1 MDVTGTS
8 SFPHVR
14 RIVADSDLD
23 GMCAAVVLK
32 KAYPDAEV
40 HFAHAALIRSGIIDD
55 LIDEHTVT
63 VDLPFH
69 PKSGWYL
76 DHHLTNKPT
85 DSEHQEFTSKGGVVH
100 WDHAPSAARLAFEL
114 FREEFNFPH
123 LEEIMPLVDDLDSG
137 GISLED
143 FRKDGPLLQLS
154 RTLNYN
160 DSTYMHHLL
169 SLFQTSTSM
178 DEIYNDPLVGKRMKE
193 SRESRK
199 TLIQLV
205 QEKTTI
211 VNRLA
216 ICRLED
222 TGHRS
227 NGYLITAFAGNDAD
241 ACCIIHGYTDGEIGN
256 KTRPP
261 LSASF
266 YANSFL
272 PEGQNRFDLSRL
284 ATEFDVHGGGHAN
297 ACGCRIQPPGIDA
310 NMERWLEMWNNRDV
324 ALKYQP

>member
-1 MDVTGTS
+1 MTTES
-8 SFPHVR
+8 TFPDVR
-14 RIVADSDLD
+14 RIIADSDMD

-32 KAYPDAEV
+32 KAYPHAEV

-55 LIDEHTVT
+55 LIDDYTVT

-69 PKSGWYL
+69 PASGWYL

-85 DSEHQEFTSKGGVVH
+85 ELERASFTSKGGRIH

-114 FREEFNFPH
+114 FRDKFEFPH

-137 GISLED
+137 GISIHT
-143 FRKDGPLLQLS
+143 FREDGPLLQLS

-169 SLFQTSTSM
+169 SLFQTSSSM
-178 DEIYNDPLVGKRMKE
+178 DEIYADEIVQQRME
-193 SRESRK
+193 IARSTRTE
-199 TLIQLV
+199 LMGIIEQ
-205 QEKTTI
+205 KTTI
-211 VNRLA
+211 VDRLA

-227 NGYLITAFAGNDAD
+227 NGYLITAYAGEDAD
-241 ACCIIHGYTDGEIGN
+241 ACCIIHGYSDGSIEN
-256 KTRPP
+256 KMRPP

-272 PEGQNRFDLSRL
+272 PDGQNRFDLSKL
-284 ATEFDVHGGGHAN
+284 ATTFDSHGGGHAN
-297 ACGCRIQPPGIDA
+297 ACGCRIQPPGLES
-310 NMERWLEMWNNRDV
+310 NLSGWLAMWKNRDV
-324 ALKYQP
+324 ELRIDD

>member
-1 MDVTGTS
+1 MGAKP
-8 SFPHVR
+8 SFPDVH
-14 RIVADSDLD
+14 RIIADSDLD

-40 HFAHAALIRSGIIDD
+40 HFAHAALIRSGVIDD

-76 DHHLTNKPT
+76 DHHLTNKPS
-85 DSEHQEFTSKGGVVH
+85 DSEHDEFTSKGGIVH
-100 WDHAPSAARLAFEL
+100 WDHTPSAARLAFDL

-123 LEEIMPLVDDLDSG
+123 LEAIMPLVDDLDSG
-137 GISLED
+137 GISLET
-143 FRKDGPLLQLS
+143 FLEDGPLLQLS

-160 DSTYMHHLL
+160 DAAYMHHLL
-169 SLFQTSTSM
+169 TLFQACTSM
-178 DEIYNDPLVGKRMKE
+178 DQIYADEAVRERMIKAQT
-193 SRESRK
+193 SRK
-199 TLIQLV
+199 DLMKLV
-205 QEKTTI
+205 KQKTTI
-211 VNRLA
+211 VDRLA

-227 NGYLITAFAGNDAD
+227 NGYLITAFAGEDAD
-241 ACCIIHGYTDGEIGN
+241 ACCIIHGYSDGKIGN
-256 KTRPP
+256 KLRPP

-272 PEGQNRFDLSRL
+272 SEGQNRYDLSRL
-284 ATEFDVHGGGHAN
+284 ATEFDPHGGGHAN
-297 ACGCRIQPPGIDA
+297 ACGCRIQPPGLDA
-310 NMERWLEMWNNRDV
+310 NMTGWLAMWNDRDIQ
-324 ALKYQP
+324 LKPQD

>member
-1 MDVTGTS
+1 MATES
-8 SFPHVR
+8 RFPEVH
-14 RIVADSDLD
+14 RIIADSDLD

-40 HFAHAALIRSGIIDD
+40 HFAHAALIRSGIIDA

-85 DSEHQEFTSKGGVVH
+85 DSEHDEFTMRGGIVH
-100 WDHAPSAARLAFEL
+100 WDHTPSAARLAFDL
-114 FREEFNFPH
+114 FRGDFDFPH

-137 GISLED
+137 GVSLET
-143 FRKDGPLLQLS
+143 FLEDGPLLQLS

-160 DSTYMHHLL
+160 DPSYMHHLL
-169 SLFQTSTSM
+169 LLFQTCNSM
-178 DEIYNDPLVGKRMKE
+178 EQIYADAEVKQRMLE
-193 SRESRK
+193 ARESRK
-199 TLIQLV
+199 KMVKLV

-227 NGYLITAFAGNDAD
+227 NGYLITAHAGEHAD
-241 ACCIIHGYTDGEIGN
+241 ACCIIHGYSDGEIGN
-256 KTRPP
+256 KLRPP

-272 PEGQNRFDLSRL
+272 PDGQNRFDLSKL
-284 ATEFDVHGGGHAN
+284 ATKFDPHGGGHAN
-297 ACGCRIQPPGIDA
+297 ACGCRIQPPGVEA
-310 NMERWLEMWNNRDV
+310 NLSKWLAMWADRDV
-324 ALKYQP
+324 ELKYEA

>member
-1 MDVTGTS
+1 MTAKP
-8 SFPHVR
+8 SFPEVR
-14 RIVADSDLD
+14 RIIADSDLD

-40 HFAHAALIRSGIIDD
+40 HFAHAALIRSGIIDE

-85 DSEHQEFTSKGGVVH
+85 DAEHDQFTAKGGIVH
-100 WDHAPSAARLAFEL
+100 WDHTPSAARLAFDL
-114 FREEFNFPH
+114 FREEFEFPH
-123 LEEIMPLVDDLDSG
+123 LEDIMPLVDDLDSG
-137 GISLED
+137 GISLETFLD
-143 FRKDGPLLQLS
+143 DGPLLQLS

-160 DSTYMHHLL
+160 DVSYMHHLL
-169 SLFQTSTSM
+169 SLFESCTSM
-178 DEIYNDPLVGKRMKE
+178 TQIYEDELVNRRMTDARD
-193 SRESRK
+193 SRQG
-199 TLIQLV
+199 LMDLV
-205 QEKTTI
+205 AQNTTI
-211 VNRLA
+211 VDRLA

-227 NGYLITAFAGNDAD
+227 NGYLITAHAGKDAD
-241 ACCIIHGYTDGEIGN
+241 ACCIIHGYSDGEIGS

-272 PEGQNRFDLSRL
+272 PDGQDRYDLSKL
-284 ATEFDVHGGGHAN
+284 ATKFDPHGGGHAN
-297 ACGCRIQPPGIDA
+297 ACGCRIQSPGLEA
-310 NMERWLEMWNNRDV
+310 NLSGWLEMWNNREV
-324 ALKYQP
+324 ELHYQV

>member
-1 MDVTGTS
+1 
-8 SFPHVR
+8 
-14 RIVADSDLD
+14 
-23 GMCAAVVLK
+23 
-32 KAYPDAEV
+32 
-40 HFAHAALIRSGIIDD
+40 
-55 LIDEHTVT
+55 
-63 VDLPFH
+63 
-69 PKSGWYL
+69 
-76 DHHLTNKPT
+76 
-85 DSEHQEFTSKGGVVH
+85 
-100 WDHAPSAARLAFEL
+100 
-114 FREEFNFPH
+114 
-123 LEEIMPLVDDLDSG
+123 
-137 GISLED
+137 
-143 FRKDGPLLQLS
+143 
-154 RTLNYN
+154 
-160 DSTYMHHLL
+160 
-169 SLFQTSTSM
+169 M
-178 DEIYNDPLVGKRMKE
+178 DEIYNDALVHERMNE
-193 SRESRK
+193 ARESRK
-199 TLIQLV
+199 ILMQLV

-310 NMERWLEMWNNRDV
+310 NMERWLEMWNNCDV
-324 ALKYQP
+324 ALKYQA

>member
-1 MDVTGTS
+1 MTSASPFPDV
-8 SFPHVR
+8 H
-14 RIVADSDLD
+14 RIVADSDMD

-40 HFAHAALIRSGIIDD
+40 HFAHAALIRSGIIDH

-69 PKSGWYL
+69 PNSGWYL

-85 DSEHQEFTSKGGVVH
+85 EQEHDVFTSKGGIVH
-100 WDHAPSAARLAFEL
+100 WDDAPSAARLAFEL
-114 FREEFNFPH
+114 FRKQYAFPH
-123 LEEIMPLVDDLDSG
+123 LETIMPLVDDLDSG
-137 GISLED
+137 GISLET
-143 FRKDGPLLQLS
+143 FRDDGPLLQLS
-154 RTLNYN
+154 RTLSYN
-160 DSTYMHHLL
+160 DAEYMHHLL
-169 SLFQTSTSM
+169 NLFLSCTSM
-178 DEIYNDPLVGKRMKE
+178 EEIYNDEVVQERME
-193 SRESRK
+193 FARTSRK
-199 TLIQLV
+199 ELMALV
-205 QEKTTI
+205 QEKTAI

-227 NGYLITAFAGNDAD
+227 NGYLITAHAGEDAD
-241 ACCIIHGYTDGEIGN
+241 ACCIIHGYSDGEIGD

-272 PEGQNRFDLSRL
+272 PQGQNRDDLSRV
-284 ATEFDVHGGGHAN
+284 ATEFDQQGGGHAN
-297 ACGCRIQPPGIDA
+297 ACGCRIQPPGIES
-310 NMERWLEMWNNRDV
+310 NLKRWMEMWNNRDV
-324 ALKYQP
+324 DLKHHH

>member
-1 MDVTGTS
+1 MTDTS
-8 SFPHVR
+8 SFPVVT

-32 KAYPDAEV
+32 KAYPEAEV
-40 HFAHAALIRSGIIDD
+40 HFAHAALIRSGTIDH
-55 LIDEHTVT
+55 LIDEQTVT

-76 DHHLTNKPT
+76 DHHLTNKPS
-85 DSEHQEFTSKGGVVH
+85 DSEHKEFTSKGGIVH
-100 WDHAPSAARLAFEL
+100 WDHTPSAARLAFDL
-114 FREEFNFPH
+114 FREDFSFPH
-123 LEEIMPLVDDLDSG
+123 LEDIMPLVDALDSG
-137 GISLED
+137 GISLET
-143 FRKDGPLLQLS
+143 FLEDGPLLQLS
-154 RTLNYN
+154 RTLNYT

-169 SLFQTSTSM
+169 SLFQTCTSM
-178 DEIYNDPLVGKRMKE
+178 HEIYRDTIVGERMMSAQK
-193 SRESRK
+193 SRE
-199 TLIQLV
+199 TLMQLV
-205 QEKTTI
+205 AEKTTI

-227 NGYLITAFAGNDAD
+227 NGYLITAFSGENAD

-256 KTRPP
+256 KMRPP

-284 ATEFDVHGGGHAN
+284 ATEFDPHGGGHAN
-297 ACGCRIQPPGIDA
+297 ACGCRIQPPGLEA
-310 NMERWLEMWNNRDV
+310 NMSRWLEMWEDREESL
-324 ALKYQP
+324 AYQF

>member
-1 MDVTGTS
+1 MTAKSTYPDV
-8 SFPHVR
+8 H
-14 RIVADSDLD
+14 RIIADSDLD

-55 LIDEHTVT
+55 LIDERTVT

-76 DHHLTNKPT
+76 DHHLTNKPS
-85 DSEHQEFTSKGGVVH
+85 DSEHVEFTSRGGIVH
-100 WDHAPSAARLAFEL
+100 WDHTPSAARLAFDM
-114 FREEFNFPH
+114 FCEEFEFPH
-123 LEEIMPLVDDLDSG
+123 LEAIMPLVDDLDSG
-137 GISLED
+137 GISLET
-143 FRKDGPLLQLS
+143 FLEDGPLLQLS

-160 DSTYMHHLL
+160 DVDYMHHLL
-169 SLFQTSTSM
+169 SLFQRCTSM
-178 DEIYNDPLVGKRMKE
+178 NEIYADETIQQRMAE
-193 SRESRK
+193 ARTSREE
-199 TLIQLV
+199 LMELV
-205 QEKTTI
+205 SERTTI

-216 ICRLED
+216 ICRLEN

-227 NGYLITAFAGNDAD
+227 NGYLITAFSGKDAD
-241 ACCIIHGYTDGEIGN
+241 ACCIIHGYSDGKVGS

-272 PEGQNRFDLSRL
+272 PEGQDRYDLSRL
-284 ATEFDVHGGGHAN
+284 ATEFDPHGGGHAN
-297 ACGCRIQPPGIDA
+297 ACGCRIQPPGLESNLA
-310 NMERWLEMWNNRDV
+310 RWLAMWNDREHT
-324 ALKYQP
+324 LRM

>member
-1 MDVTGTS
+1 MTDMA
-8 SFPHVR
+8 SFPDVH
-14 RIVADSDLD
+14 RIIADSDLD

-32 KAYPDAEV
+32 KAYPNAEV
-40 HFAHAALIRSGIIDD
+40 HFAHAALIRSGILDH
-55 LIDEHTVT
+55 LIDEQTVT

-69 PKSGWYL
+69 PNSGWYL

-85 DSEHQEFTSKGGVVH
+85 ELEHDEFTSKGGIVH

-123 LEEIMPLVDDLDSG
+123 LEAIMPLVDDLDSG
-137 GISLED
+137 GISLKTFLE
-143 FRKDGPLLQLS
+143 DGPLLQLS

-160 DSTYMHHLL
+160 DAPYMHHLL
-169 SLFQTSTSM
+169 SLFQNCTSM
-178 DEIYNDPLVGKRMKE
+178 DEIYADDAVMARMNE
-193 SRESRK
+193 ARESRQELLK
-199 TLIQLV
+199 LV

-227 NGYLITAFAGNDAD
+227 NGYLITAHAGVYAD
-241 ACCIIHGYTDGEIGN
+241 ACCIIHGYSDGEIGD
-256 KTRPP
+256 KSRPP

-272 PEGQNRFDLSRL
+272 PEGQNRYDLSRL
-284 ATEFDVHGGGHAN
+284 ATEFDPHGGGHAN
-297 ACGCRIQPPGIDA
+297 ACGCRIQPPGIDS
-310 NMERWLEMWNNRDV
+310 NLSRWMEMWNNRDIE
-324 ALKYQP
+324 LKYHN